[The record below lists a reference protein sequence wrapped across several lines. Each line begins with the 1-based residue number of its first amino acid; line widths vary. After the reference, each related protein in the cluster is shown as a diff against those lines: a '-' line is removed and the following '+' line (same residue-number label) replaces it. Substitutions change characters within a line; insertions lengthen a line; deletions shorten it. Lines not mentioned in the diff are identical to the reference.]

1 MDRQLTSTEKNRT
14 RRRRLLMAAAVLA
27 AAGLAVAGIFR
38 ITRTSV
44 DASSLRFVTADRG
57 DVDAGISATG
67 SVVPA
72 FEEIIISPIHSRV
85 VEVYHRA
92 GDIVEAG
99 TPLLRLDLDATRT
112 AYDSELDKLA
122 MLRLEARRQQAD
134 ARTRL
139 GDISKRIEVA
149 RMNLSRREVEL
160 RNERYLDSIGSGTAD
175 RVHEVELQRNSS
187 RLELEQLEQQLANE
201 TEAMRAAAELKRL
214 EIEIKEKELSQ
225 QQRTLGD
232 AEIRAPRR
240 ATITSIADRLGATVT
255 AGQQVAVVADL
266 GHYRVDGKVAE
277 REAPAVKAGTPV
289 ALVIARD
296 TVEGL
301 VSSVAPTAVNGFVDI
316 SVALVRD
323 SLDILRP
330 GVRADLRVSS
340 GLRPGVVRVPNASFY
355 TGPGVYSLYVQA
367 PGSDRLELR
376 RVTLGSAGHD
386 YAEVV
391 SGLAPGERVV
401 ISDTKQFEGK
411 QSIPLQ

>member
-323 SLDILRP
+323 NLDILRP